1 MGWYSDDS
9 KLCPNCGK
17 KNAVTQFHNDFHGP
31 LYLACPDCGL
41 RMYCQETA
49 YLISNTYID
58 KSIIGKDPEEDSEFE
73 DLMDT
78 TDETKNEKVINHIYY

>member
-17 KNAVTQFHNDFHGP
+17 ENAVTQFQNDFHGP

-41 RMYCQETA
+41 RMCCQEA
-49 YLISNTYID
+49 VYLISNTYID

-73 DLMDT
+73 DLMDK
-78 TDETKNEKVINHIYY
+78 TDETKNEQVIKDIYY